1 MTAPQSLCKMEMI
14 EADFGLVEHAHH
26 APEHGFAIRI
36 KSDGHETRFN
46 IAEAHAQAFV
56 DQLEVL
62 AALMRSRILEAR
74 EAGET

>member
-1 MTAPQSLCKMEMI
+1 MTASQSLCKMDMI
-14 EADFGLVEHAHH
+14 EADFGLVDHAHH

-46 IAEAHAQAFV
+46 ISEAHAKAFV
-56 DQLEVL
+56 DELEVL
-62 AALMRSRILEAR
+62 AALMRARILEAR